1 MKKKP
6 VSHHRFMLAALI
18 PAVIGLAAMPALAQ
32 QTGEKW
38 KPRTESI
45 TVSSAPVKNWREIL
59 TGSHLGSAFMVSAS
73 VPVPYSDLDLA
84 NEPGA
89 TELGRRIH
97 VAARLV
103 CQELDLKYPPAIYPI
118 LDGYSGFDCVNAAA
132 NQSMTQANTIIAS
145 ARH

>member
-1 MKKKP
+1 MKKNLL
-6 VSHHRFMLAALI
+6 SRHYLMLGALAL
-18 PAVIGLAAMPALAQ
+18 AVTTLANAPALAQ

-38 KPRTESI
+38 KPRLESI

-59 TGSHLGSAFMVSAS
+59 TGSHIGTAFMVSAS
-73 VPVPYSDLDLA
+73 IPVPYSDLDLA

-89 TELGRRIH
+89 TELGRRIQ

-103 CQELDLKYPPAIYPI
+103 CQELDMKYPPAIYPV
-118 LDGYSGFDCVNAAA
+118 LDGYSGFDCVRVTAD
-132 NQSMTQANTIIAS
+132 QSMTQANTIIAS